1 MNKAKRSK
9 QREAILEM
17 LQGVKTHPTADKVYE
32 EVRKTIPNISLGTVY
47 RNLAK
52 LSDESMIQKVGMGT
66 GVEHFDGNPFPHY
79 HVVCNECG
87 VIDDIEAEPLKSF
100 NEWASQMF
108 KGEIYK
114 HSAVFFGK
122 CVKCKNKINPEE
134 EKL

>member
-52 LSDESMIQKVGMGT
+52 LSDESMIQKVGMVQGLNILT
-66 GVEHFDGNPFPHY
+66 AIRFRIIMWYVTN
-79 HVVCNECG
+79 VVSLL
-87 VIDDIEAEPLKSF
+87 ISRRSL
-100 NEWASQMF
+100 
-108 KGEIYK
+108 
-114 HSAVFFGK
+114 
-122 CVKCKNKINPEE
+122 
-134 EKL
+134 

>member
-1 MNKAKRSK
+1 MKSTRYSM
-9 QREAILEM
+9 QREVILKNV
-17 LQGVKTHPTADKVYE
+17 LLRKDHPTAEKIYE
-32 EVRKTIPNISLGTVY
+32 DVREAIPNISLGTVY

-114 HSAVFFGK
+114 HSAIFFGK
-122 CVKCKNKINPEE
+122 CENCKN
-134 EKL
+134 